1 MTMTADTTVG
11 REKPII
17 FSGESVRAILAG
29 RKSQTRRVVK
39 PQPGMEE
46 NGDIHFKWATFY
58 ANGLTYTWDSNGVG
72 GENWQANDHPKE
84 DKFAEALKRGPAN
97 KFVPYC
103 VGDRLWVRE
112 TWAPSVAS
120 PQIQIAY
127 KADMQCVGCGHDG
140 DGGYLQVHHGWIN
153 DPDTQ
158 RREGRFVGRGMYKPW
173 KPPIHM
179 PRWASRLTL
188 EVTAVR
194 AQKLQDISVYE
205 VQDEGINLALR
216 PGVDIDING
225 ELWPP
230 GERAL
235 IDAFQKAWDAI
246 NGKTYPWSSSPWVWV
261 IEFQPVTP

>member
-112 TWAPSVAS
+112 TWAPEAGWD
-120 PQIQIAY
+120 PEWFEETGE
-127 KADMQCVGCGHDG
+127 KADIVYAADDDSRERC
-140 DGGYLQVHHGWIN
+140 YLAKW
-153 DPDTQ
+153 
-158 RREGRFVGRGMYKPW
+158 YS
-173 KPPIHM
+173 PIHM
-179 PRWASRLTL
+179 RRSASRLTL

-194 AQKLQDISVYE
+194 VERLQEISEADVLA
-205 VQDEGINLALR
+205 EG
-216 PGVDIDING
+216 G
-225 ELWPP
+225 PP
-230 GERAL
+230 GHRS
-235 IDAFQKAWDAI
+235 IDKVSQEYGYKDFPRSWYAQTWDAI
-246 NGKTYPWSSSPWVWV
+246 NGKTYPWSSNPWVWV
-261 IEFQPVTP
+261 IEFKPVTP

>member
-84 DKFAEALKRGPAN
+84 DKFTEALKRGPAN
-97 KFVPYC
+97 KFVPYR

-112 TWAPSVAS
+112 TWAPEAGWD
-120 PQIQIAY
+120 PEWFEETGE
-127 KADMQCVGCGHDG
+127 KADIVYAADDDSRERC
-140 DGGYLQVHHGWIN
+140 YLAKW
-153 DPDTQ
+153 
-158 RREGRFVGRGMYKPW
+158 YS
-173 KPPIHM
+173 PIHM
-179 PRWASRLTL
+179 RRSASRLTL

-194 AQKLQDISVYE
+194 VERLQEISEADVRA
-205 VQDEGINLALR
+205 EGIEVV
-216 PGVDIDING
+216 GYGDY
-225 ELWPP
+225 P
-230 GERAL
+230 GEFSGKHL
-235 IDAFQKAWDAI
+235 FQKAWDAI